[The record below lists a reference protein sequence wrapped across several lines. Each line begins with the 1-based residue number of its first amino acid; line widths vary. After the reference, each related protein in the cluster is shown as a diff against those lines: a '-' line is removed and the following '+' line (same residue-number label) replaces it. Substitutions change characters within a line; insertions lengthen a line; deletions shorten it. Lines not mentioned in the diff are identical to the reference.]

1 MSAIHKLEIS
11 YFSSRFRTKHK
22 SLLSTDWKSGIQ
34 IEMAVGSYNYTIW
47 PFSSQLGLR
56 PQRRRSSPTATPCC
70 CCCCCCSPQPSL
82 SPVVNSTLS
91 EIKSSGV
98 IACLRA
104 QSAELAMEAACA
116 ALRGGISVLEIVMS
130 TPGVF
135 EVGTV
140 LNAKDAKSA
149 VNAGAKFLMS
159 PAMVKDILDD
169 AQGSEALYIPG
180 VMTPTEVYP
189 VSMLG
194 GVRYISALRKPFS
207 HISMI
212 ASQGITIDLIGDYI
226 AQGASSVVLSDAIF
240 EKEAMD
246 HSRFNLIHQLSQ
258 LAVLRVNEAV
268 QRLEFELSV
277 AYDFSVANR
286 LLFDDTVAISYEY
299 HPTPLHVQKYK
310 KS

>member
-1 MSAIHKLEIS
+1 
-11 YFSSRFRTKHK
+11 
-22 SLLSTDWKSGIQ
+22 
-34 IEMAVGSYNYTIW
+34 MAVGSYNYTIW

-70 CCCCCCSPQPSL
+70 CCCSPQASL
-82 SPVVNSTLS
+82 SPVVSSTLS

-104 QSAELAMEAACA
+104 QSAELAIEAACA

-135 EVGTV
+135 EVLQQLVKDHPTKTLGVGTV

-169 AQGSEALYIPG
+169 AKGSEALYIPG
-180 VMTPTEVYP
+180 VMTPTEILSAHGAGAKIVKVYP

-240 EKEAMD
+240 GKEAMD
-246 HSRFNLIHQLSQ
+246 HRRFNLIHQLSQ
-258 LAVLRVNEAV
+258 LAVLRVFSRIFLLINTIKAQV
-268 QRLEFELSV
+268 GKTTTQAPPTRPLLYCELNTHLHTHFV
-277 AYDFSVANR
+277 APHTSAE
-286 LLFDDTVAISYEY
+286 L
-299 HPTPLHVQKYK
+299 
-310 KS
+310 